1 MRINDLNSSGIGSL
15 SPAGASA
22 ATGIGAYGQ
31 SGRAGYGQSA
41 DQVQLSGASRLA
53 AGSLA
58 EHSARIAQLKG
69 LVATGQYDPSAEA
82 VSRSLLEEAVSRTA
96 AG

>member
-1 MRINDLNSSGIGSL
+1 MRINDLNSSGVSSL
-15 SPAGASA
+15 PLAGASG

-58 EHSARIAQLKG
+58 EHSARIAQLKS
-69 LVATGQYDPSAEA
+69 LVATGRYDPPPEA
-82 VSRSLLEEAVSRTA
+82 VSRSLVEEAVSRTT